1 MFYQKFLFVFNIW
14 GDYSI
19 TSLWQMNII
28 GDRGILDWWSPSN
41 PTSLLQSAIRYQCN
55 IIPSLFHS
63 HLKANSANRWS

>member
-28 GDRGILDWWSPSN
+28 GDRGIWFGGLH
-41 PTSLLQSAIRYQCN
+41 PTPLVCYTQR
-55 IIPSLFHS
+55 
-63 HLKANSANRWS
+63 